1 MLCGDSFIYPL
12 NQCSQFPV
20 KDFIQFISRKS
31 FAGENGKGIYIFFL
45 HQQVFDKM
53 LLLIGAIVPICDR
66 RNRATFGSP
75 KSGQFVI
82 GEMEPG
88 GDRRNEATS

>member
-1 MLCGDSFIYPL
+1 MHF
-12 NQCSQFPV
+12 V
-20 KDFIQFISRKS
+20 
-31 FAGENGKGIYIFFL
+31 
-45 HQQVFDKM
+45 
-53 LLLIGAIVPICDR
+53 LLIGAIVPICDR
-66 RNRATFGSP
+66 RNRATFGSL